1 MGAVTT
7 MLNRGLMKM
16 RDTMVDFSKQ
26 LCPDEDYSELAEA
39 TAALPISWRLASK
52 GILRAIDVISHQRYK
67 TWHATAIRGTKRN
80 RDETYCPSDADVA
93 EGSSTKPSNDASKG
107 ANKRLKA

>member
-1 MGAVTT
+1 

-39 TAALPISWRLASK
+39 TAALPISWHLASK